1 MLILEILIYALVNC
15 GFSDFASLEIPLIIL
30 VINNKKE
37 QKNSHIFQGCESF
50 LLSI

>member
-30 VINNKKE
+30 VIDSKIVKE
-37 QKNSHIFQGCESF
+37 K
-50 LLSI
+50 LSPP